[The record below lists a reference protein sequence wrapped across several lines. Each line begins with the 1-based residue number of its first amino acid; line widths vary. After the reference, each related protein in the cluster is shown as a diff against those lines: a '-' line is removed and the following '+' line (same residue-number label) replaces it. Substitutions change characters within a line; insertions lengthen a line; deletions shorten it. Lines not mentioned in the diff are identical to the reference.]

1 MTNPEDNG
9 APVTPRNCP
18 AFGYFPTLLWF
29 YLFIILNMSSVRI
42 MLTLVAMICDMSLIN
57 MLNLIVQFA
66 MIYIK
71 VWF

>member
-1 MTNPEDNG
+1 
-9 APVTPRNCP
+9 
-18 AFGYFPTLLWF
+18 
-29 YLFIILNMSSVRI
+29 